1 MPVTLPPSVKMLL
14 QDKAYGRVLTFDA
27 QGNP

>member
-14 QDKAYGRVLTFDA
+14 QNKGYGHVLTFDA